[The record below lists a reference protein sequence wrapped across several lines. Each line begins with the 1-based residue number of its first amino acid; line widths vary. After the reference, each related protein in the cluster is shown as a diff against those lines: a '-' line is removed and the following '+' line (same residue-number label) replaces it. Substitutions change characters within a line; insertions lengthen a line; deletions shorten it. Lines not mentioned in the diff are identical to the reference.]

1 MVCASLPRSDLR
13 PSVLLRDC
21 LLPRQPCYSL
31 DEPIVLSAVGASPAV
46 DDWCTCRPSRLLKTY
61 GPPRRQVVW
70 VGWAE
75 QSAKTYPAS
84 RANLGPRWRSARAG
98 PPKGD
103 G

>member
-1 MVCASLPRSDLR
+1 MGCGSGMTCWRRLR
-13 PSVLLRDC
+13 DWQAAGVFERLHRVLLDQLGAANAIDWSRC
-21 LLPRQPCYSL
+21 SL
-31 DEPIVLSAVGASPAV
+31 DTASVAA
-46 DDWCTCRPSRLLKTY
+46 KTY

-103 G
+103 GV